1 MRLALL
7 STSELTPEQ
16 KTLYRDMRSGIESKF
31 KGFEAIMLTVAGGLH
46 VAAIRLGVE
55 VGGIVVV
62 AFDPMIA
69 TDLATELVL

>member
-31 KGFEAIMLTVAGGLH
+31 KGFETINGQ
-46 VAAIRLGVE
+46 
-55 VGGIVVV
+55 
-62 AFDPMIA
+62 
-69 TDLATELVL
+69 